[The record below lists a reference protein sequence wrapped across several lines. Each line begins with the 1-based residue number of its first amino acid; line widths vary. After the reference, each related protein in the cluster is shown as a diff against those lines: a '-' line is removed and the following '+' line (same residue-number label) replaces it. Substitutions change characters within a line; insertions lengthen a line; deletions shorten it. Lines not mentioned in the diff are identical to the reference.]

1 MLNFLNESNLI
12 LSKQFNVICRDTK
25 NNTHSHTDSYV
36 LKDQDNFFGCIYC
49 RSQPYGRLPDTAIY
63 INVM

>member
-12 LSKQFNVICRDTK
+12 LSKQYNVICRDTK
-25 NNTHSHTDSYV
+25 NNTHSHTHSYV

-49 RSQPYGRLPDTAIY
+49 RSQPHGRLPDTAIY